1 MTMLGKPSAVKHM
14 KICTRLM
21 STKPAIAA
29 AAEPV
34 LAQVYGGLK
43 DQDRVFTNLYGE
55 GDWRLK
61 GAMSRGDWYKTK
73 ELMWQGPDWLV
84 QEAKDS
90 GMQKS
95 SFSRDERGRLS
106 FLMHMKQLSILLQH
120 MMTFLQ
126 QQFN

>member
-1 MTMLGKPSAVKHM
+1 MLVKPSAAKHM

-29 AAEPV
+29 SAEPV

-90 GMQKS
+90 GMQNYIAS
-95 SFSRDERGRLS
+95 YH
-106 FLMHMKQLSILLQH
+106 LM
-120 MMTFLQ
+120 
-126 QQFN
+126 

>member
-1 MTMLGKPSAVKHM
+1 MLAKPAMKHM
-14 KICTRLM
+14 KICKRLF
-21 STKPAIAA
+21 STPPLVAA
-29 AAEPV
+29 AAVNAEPI

-90 GMQKS
+90 GKTNTVS
-95 SFSRDERGRLS
+95 SHSG
-106 FLMHMKQLSILLQH
+106 
-120 MMTFLQ
+120 
-126 QQFN
+126 

>member
-1 MTMLGKPSAVKHM
+1 MLAKPNAAKHM
-14 KICTRLM
+14 KVCKRFL
-21 STKPAIAA
+21 STPAVAA
-29 AAEPV
+29 PAAPV

-43 DQDRVFTNLYGE
+43 DQDRIFTNLYGE

-90 GMQKS
+90 GKS
-95 SFSRDERGRLS
+95 YTLGCISLS
-106 FLMHMKQLSILLQH
+106 
-120 MMTFLQ
+120 
-126 QQFN
+126 

>member
-1 MTMLGKPSAVKHM
+1 MLGKPSAVKHM

-90 GMQKS
+90 GMRKL
-95 SFSRDERGRLS
+95 SFSRGNRERFS
-106 FLMHMKQLSILLQH
+106 HVIHVKQLSNSLQH
-120 MMTFLQ
+120 MMTFIQ
-126 QQFN
+126 QRFQ

>member
-1 MTMLGKPSAVKHM
+1 MMGKPSVVKHM

-21 STKPAIAA
+21 STKPAVAA

-43 DQDRVFTNLYGE
+43 DQDRIFTNLYGE

-90 GMQKS
+90 GKKKS
-95 SFSRDERGRLS
+95 RS
-106 FLMHMKQLSILLQH
+106 
-120 MMTFLQ
+120 
-126 QQFN
+126 

>member
-1 MTMLGKPSAVKHM
+1 LNARQNYFKMLAKPTAVKHM
-14 KICTRLM
+14 KICKRFL
-21 STKPAIAA
+21 STPAVAA
-29 AAEPV
+29 PVQPV

-73 ELMWQGPDWLV
+73 ELMWQGPEWLV

-90 GMQKS
+90 GTRFTVQLTVES
-95 SFSRDERGRLS
+95 SENVPFASIHVPS
-106 FLMHMKQLSILLQH
+106 FR
-120 MMTFLQ
+120 
-126 QQFN
+126 

>member
-1 MTMLGKPSAVKHM
+1 MLAKPTAVKHM
-14 KICTRLM
+14 KICKRFL
-21 STKPAIAA
+21 STPAVAA
-29 AAEPV
+29 PVQPV

-90 GMQKS
+90 GTQLTVQLITES
-95 SFSRDERGRLS
+95 SDSA
-106 FLMHMKQLSILLQH
+106 LLAKEGVS
-120 MMTFLQ
+120 TFR
-126 QQFN
+126 

>member
-1 MTMLGKPSAVKHM
+1 MMLAKPTAVKHM
-14 KICTRLM
+14 KICKRFL
-21 STKPAIAA
+21 STPAVAA
-29 AAEPV
+29 PVQPV

-43 DQDRVFTNLYGE
+43 DQDRIFTNLYGE

-90 GMQKS
+90 GT
-95 SFSRDERGRLS
+95 RLTV
-106 FLMHMKQLSILLQH
+106 QLTAELSDSALLAKEGVP
-120 MMTFLQ
+120 TFR
-126 QQFN
+126 

>member
-1 MTMLGKPSAVKHM
+1 MLAKPNAAKHVKACRRLLSTPAVAA
-14 KICTRLM
+14 
-21 STKPAIAA
+21 PAQ
-29 AAEPV
+29 PV

-90 GMQKS
+90 GEIQLRHLISDWK
-95 SFSRDERGRLS
+95 RL
-106 FLMHMKQLSILLQH
+106 LYHIMYGLVLITQ
-120 MMTFLQ
+120 
-126 QQFN
+126 

>member
-1 MTMLGKPSAVKHM
+1 MLAKPTAVKHM
-14 KICTRLM
+14 KICKRFL
-21 STKPAIAA
+21 STPAVAA
-29 AAEPV
+29 PVQPV

-90 GMQKS
+90 GTRSTVQLITES
-95 SFSRDERGRLS
+95 SDSA
-106 FLMHMKQLSILLQH
+106 LLAKEGVP
-120 MMTFLQ
+120 TFR
-126 QQFN
+126 

>member
-1 MTMLGKPSAVKHM
+1 MLAKPNAAKHVKACRRLLSTPAVAA
-14 KICTRLM
+14 
-21 STKPAIAA
+21 PAQ
-29 AAEPV
+29 PV

-43 DQDRVFTNLYGE
+43 DQDRIFTNLYGE

-90 GMQKS
+90 GEIQYHHS
-95 SFSRDERGRLS
+95 NP
-106 FLMHMKQLSILLQH
+106 I
-120 MMTFLQ
+120 
-126 QQFN
+126 

>member
-1 MTMLGKPSAVKHM
+1 MLAKPTAVKHM
-14 KICTRLM
+14 KICKRFL
-21 STKPAIAA
+21 SSQVAA
-29 AAEPV
+29 TEPV

-90 GMQKS
+90 GTRLTV
-95 SFSRDERGRLS
+95 RDIAL
-106 FLMHMKQLSILLQH
+106 FLDDAIAAIICVWIARHNYIVI
-120 MMTFLQ
+120 
-126 QQFN
+126 

>member
-1 MTMLGKPSAVKHM
+1 MLGKPSAVKHM

-90 GMQKS
+90 GMRKS
-95 SFSRDERGRLS
+95 SFSGGSRERFS
-106 FLMHMKQLSILLQH
+106 HVIHVKQLSNSLQH
-120 MMTFLQ
+120 MMTFIQ
-126 QQFN
+126 QRFN